1 LTFPDTQSNWPRTIL
16 SLGLL
21 FLGVVGGWIG
31 VMMKGRHQTET
42 GAQEAL
48 NVMDPREKGLIHT
61 KDALDDEDKTLI
73 TEIFFDDIIPKL
85 KKMHARIGTINC
97 DFAGEQYKN
106 WVIHFRS
113 TRLGFDIIDFE
124 YDKESRSYKLAP

>member
-1 LTFPDTQSNWPRTIL
+1 
-16 SLGLL
+16 
-21 FLGVVGGWIG
+21 
-31 VMMKGRHQTET
+31 MMKGRHPT
-42 GAQEAL
+42 GMGGQEDVNAM
-48 NVMDPREKGLIHT
+48 NPREEGLIHT
-61 KDALDDEDKTLI
+61 RDALDDDDKTYI
-73 TEIFFDDIIPKL
+73 TEIFFDDIVPKL